1 MKIPYFLE
9 SFLKSREDETKSF
22 SYKPKTI
29 QSEVIFKLLDWMVL
43 VISSVLF
50 LNVLIRAKRN
60 CHNLVISVQKAALST
75 LRQKYSKILNS
86 IFEIS
91 ERNARS

>member
-1 MKIPYFLE
+1 MKILYFLE

-29 QSEVIFKLLDWMVL
+29 QSEVIVKLLDWMVL

-50 LNVLIRAKRN
+50 INVLLRAERFF
-60 CHNLVISVQKAALST
+60 LQPWLIGVPIAT
-75 LRQKYSKILNS
+75 PRQ
-86 IFEIS
+86 
-91 ERNARS
+91 

>member
-1 MKIPYFLE
+1 MKILYFLE

-29 QSEVIFKLLDWMVL
+29 QSEVIVKFLDWMVL

-50 LNVLIRAKRN
+50 INVLLRAKRN
-60 CHNLVISVQKAALST
+60 CHNLVIGVPIAT
-75 LRQKYSKILNS
+75 PRQ
-86 IFEIS
+86 
-91 ERNARS
+91 

>member
-1 MKIPYFLE
+1 MKILYFLE
-9 SFLKSREDETKSF
+9 RFLKSREDETKSF

-50 LNVLIRAKRN
+50 LNVLIRAKRFF
-60 CHNLVISVQKAALST
+60 HDLG
-75 LRQKYSKILNS
+75 
-86 IFEIS
+86 
-91 ERNARS
+91 